1 MKLYTIGFTKTTA
14 EHFFERLTTAGV
26 KKVIDTRLNRD
37 GQLAGFAKAQDLE
50 FFLKR
55 LAAIEYVAEPMLA
68 PTAENLKNYR
78 DKNMSWD
85 EYANA
90 YFELLRK
97 RSVENTISINSLNN
111 ACLLCSE
118 PTADRCHRR
127 LAAEYL
133 RSTYVGASSLE
144 VVHL

>member
-78 DKNMSWD
+78 DKKMSWD

-97 RSVENTISINSLNN
+97 RGVENTISINSLNN

-133 RSTYVGASSLE
+133 RSTYVGAPTLE